1 MFVLILSKLYIIQG
15 SNTINAITIGNNIV
29 QHNDIN
35 WSNLIRGY
43 EALTQI
49 NINITMQDLKPK
61 DILLYR
67 PYSDL
72 LCNKYSL

>member
-1 MFVLILSKLYIIQG
+1 MFVLILSKPYIIQG
-15 SNTINAITIGNNIV
+15 SIIINAITIGNNIV

-43 EALTQI
+43 EALIHI
-49 NINITMQDLKPK
+49 NINIITHDLKPK

-67 PYSDL
+67 PCSHL
-72 LCNKYSL
+72 LFDKYLS